1 MAEHTLH
8 SIAFPVLDAD
18 QIAQLANC
26 ATVTPKHY
34 RDGETLIAVG
44 DRLAKFFIVKSG
56 EIEIHLDYLR
66 EERRGRSPPTVE
78 ARFTAET
85 SRT

>member
-26 ATVTPKHY
+26 VAVAAKQY
-34 RDGETLIAVG
+34 RNGETLIHVG
-44 DRLAKFFIVKSG
+44 DRLFKFFLVKSG
-56 EIEIHLDYLR
+56 EI
-66 EERRGRSPPTVE
+66 
-78 ARFTAET
+78 
-85 SRT
+85 